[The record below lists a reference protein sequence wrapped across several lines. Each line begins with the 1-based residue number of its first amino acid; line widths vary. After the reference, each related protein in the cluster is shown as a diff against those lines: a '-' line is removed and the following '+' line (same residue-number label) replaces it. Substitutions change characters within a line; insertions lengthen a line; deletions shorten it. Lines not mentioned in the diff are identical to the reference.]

1 MDIRKYAEVIL
12 KIGLNLQKDQ
22 ILFVRAPIETKEL
35 VEVIT
40 DLAFDLGAFDVYIKW
55 NDEITNK
62 IRLKKASEKALQEV
76 PSWEVSALKDLLDKK
91 AAFLTILGGDPDIY
105 KDVPPQKIGVAVKAR
120 NIAMKEFSR
129 RLMSN
134 EASWCVAA
142 YPTEAWAKK
151 VLGKDG
157 TKEKLLELILKASRI
172 NGNPVNNWKNHISK
186 LQKITD
192 FLNQM
197 QFDYLH
203 YEGPGT
209 DLKVGLPKNHIWISG
224 AQDNADGV
232 TFVPNIPTEEI
243 FTAPHREKIN
253 GILKNSLPLVYSGN
267 IIDKF
272 ELEFKNGKVIN
283 FKAEVGE
290 EILKTIL
297 ETDEGAK
304 YLGEVALVSVDSPI
318 YQMKKIFY
326 NTLFDEN
333 AASHFAFGRA
343 YTSCIKGGEKLNE
356 EELKNAGLNVSI
368 THVDFMVGN
377 ENMKVTGYK
386 DGEKVIIMENGRWVI

>member
-1 MDIRKYAEVIL
+1 VDIRKYAEVIL

-120 NIAMKEFSR
+120 NIAMKEFSK

-209 DLKVGLPKNHIWISG
+209 DLKVGLPENHIWISG

-297 ETDEGAK
+297 ETDEGSK

>member
-12 KIGLNLQKDQ
+12 KIGINLQKDQ

-35 VEVIT
+35 VEEIT
-40 DLAFDLGAFDVYIKW
+40 DIAFDLGAYDVYIKW

-76 PSWEVSALKDLLDKK
+76 PSWEVTALKELLDKK

-105 KDVPPQKIGVAVKAR
+105 KDVPPQKIGVAAKAR

-209 DLKVGLPKNHIWISG
+209 DLKVGLPENHIWISG

-232 TFVPNIPTEEI
+232 SFVPNIPTEEI

-253 GILKNSLPLVYSGN
+253 GIIKNSLPLVYSGN

-272 ELEFKNGKVIN
+272 ELEFKDGKVIN

>member
-35 VEVIT
+35 VEEIT

-120 NIAMKEFSR
+120 NIAMKEFSK

-209 DLKVGLPKNHIWISG
+209 DLKVGLPENHIWISG

-272 ELEFKNGKVIN
+272 ELEFKDGKVIN
-283 FKAEVGE
+283 FKVEVGE

-356 EELKNAGLNVSI
+356 EELKNAGLNISI

>member
-12 KIGLNLQKDQ
+12 KIGINLQKDQ

-35 VEVIT
+35 VEEIT
-40 DLAFDLGAFDVYIKW
+40 DIAFDLGAYDVYIKW

-76 PSWEVSALKDLLDKK
+76 PSWEVTALKELLDKK

-105 KDVPPQKIGVAVKAR
+105 KDVPPQKIGVAAKAR

-209 DLKVGLPKNHIWISG
+209 DLKVGLPENHIWISG

-232 TFVPNIPTEEI
+232 SFVPNIPTEEI

-272 ELEFKNGKVIN
+272 ELEFKDGKVIN
-283 FKAEVGE
+283 FKVEVGE

-356 EELKNAGLNVSI
+356 EELKNAGLNISI